1 MKTPWGPML
10 RTAALLGTAPPAFW
24 RLSLKEW
31 RWLTQAPGQ
40 PSPMGRGE
48 MERLMETWPDDR

>member
-1 MKTPWGPML
+1 MWGEML
-10 RTAALLGTAPPAFW
+10 RLAVGLGVAPEAFW

-31 RWLTQAPGQ
+31 RWLTQAQGQ

>member
-1 MKTPWGPML
+1 MWGEML
-10 RTAALLGTAPPAFW
+10 RLAVGLGVAPEAFW
-24 RLSLKEW
+24 RLSLKER